1 MNSPKLLLDTH
12 DLVSN
17 FEASTQDMPIMDRA
31 GEFVLEMLMEHLVEE
46 GDAFK
51 LNQPIIGDIYS
62 IVPRD
67 DITLTMEQTTT
78 LYAAIDALGR
88 GVLEQL
94 KSLGVYTKEFDYYP
108 CQFHRGNMVLSK
120 F

>member
-1 MNSPKLLLDTH
+1 MTSPKLLLDTR
-12 DLVSN
+12 DLISN
-17 FEASTQDMPIMDRA
+17 FEASTENLPIMDRA
-31 GEFVLEMLMEHLVEE
+31 GEFILEMLLEHLVEK

-51 LNQPIIGDIYS
+51 LTQPVIGDVYS

-67 DITLTMEQTTT
+67 DIVLSMEENMALQE
-78 LYAAIDALGR
+78 AIDVLSR

-94 KSLGVYTKEFDYYP
+94 KSLGIYTSEFNYYP
-108 CQFHRGNMVLSK
+108 CQFHRGNMVLNK